1 MNHVAA
7 DWSTL
12 HLTATKEGVLPTA
25 RGTWERNPAWL
36 CLDCFL
42 MMSKQGT
49 GSAMPGLTQDHV
61 VVSSW
66 FVVIY

>member
-1 MNHVAA
+1 MSHVAL
-7 DWSTL
+7 DWSTF
-12 HLTATKEGVLPTA
+12 HLIAKKEGVLPTA
-25 RGTWERNPAWL
+25 RRTWERKPGWL
-36 CLDCFL
+36 FLDCFL

-61 VVSSW
+61 AVSSW